1 MTQCQVIMTP
11 TVRGHSNIR
20 NSNKKMYYYFVFNI
34 ITFFR
39 FTTILTK
46 STLMLLLGTFGKG
59 IHQTQNVIKIYI
71 FKFTK
76 RNQLLCY

>member
-1 MTQCQVIMTP
+1 
-11 TVRGHSNIR
+11 
-20 NSNKKMYYYFVFNI
+20 MYYYFVFNI